1 MKNKRLLQLLL
12 VFIFIILFILAFYLH
27 HRRDNE
33 WKEGFDE
40 NQNTSQDIPTDG
52 TIPDGYYKISD
63 TKMAKVPYGYKVNS
77 TKDGLLPA
85 SQSTFWADYAKNYDK
100 TYGNVDLLTQEE
112 DNTNTKYNHNNYDI
126 TYHDSPED
134 IQKQGGLF
142 DASFGTVM
150 VVDPCG
156 NKLMIPYN
164 PAQSL
169 PIYYTPGTYKYG
181 SSAYVPS
188 YEDSVYFSKMT
199 LLPDLYQ

>member
-1 MKNKRLLQLLL
+1 MNKKTLLQLLL
-12 VFIFIILFILAFYLH
+12 VFIFMIIFILAFYLH
-27 HRRDNE
+27 YRINNE
-33 WKEGFDE
+33 RMEGFDD

-52 TIPDGYYKISD
+52 IPDGYYKISD

-77 TKDGLLPA
+77 TKDGLLAA
-85 SQSTFWADYAKNYDK
+85 SQAAFWADYAKKYDK
-100 TYGNVDLLTQEE
+100 TYGNVDLLTQEV
-112 DNTNTKYNHNNYDI
+112 DGTDTKYNNNNYDI

-150 VVDPCG
+150 VIDPCG
-156 NKLMIPYN
+156 NKLLIPYN

-181 SSAYVPS
+181 SSTYVPS
-188 YEDSVYFSKMT
+188 YEDSVYLSKMT
-199 LLPDLYQ
+199 FLSELYR

>member
-1 MKNKRLLQLLL
+1 MNKKTLLQLLL
-12 VFIFIILFILAFYLH
+12 VFIFMIIFILAFYLH
-27 HRRDNE
+27 YRINNE
-33 WKEGFDE
+33 RMEGFDD

-52 TIPDGYYKISD
+52 IPDGYYKISD

-77 TKDGLLPA
+77 TKDGLLAA
-85 SQSTFWADYAKNYDK
+85 SQAAFWADYAKNYDK
-100 TYGNVDLLTQEE
+100 TYGNVDLLTQEV
-112 DNTNTKYNHNNYDI
+112 DGTDTKYNNNNYDI

-150 VVDPCG
+150 VIDPYG
-156 NKLMIPYN
+156 NKLLIPYN

-181 SSAYVPS
+181 SSTYVPS
-188 YEDSVYFSKMT
+188 YEDSVYLSKMT
-199 LLPDLYQ
+199 FLSELYR

>member
-1 MKNKRLLQLLL
+1 M
-12 VFIFIILFILAFYLH
+12 IIFILAFYLH
-27 HRRDNE
+27 YRINNE
-33 WKEGFDE
+33 RMEGFDD

-52 TIPDGYYKISD
+52 IPDGYYKISD

-77 TKDGLLPA
+77 TKDGLLAA
-85 SQSTFWADYAKNYDK
+85 SQAAFWADYAKNYDK
-100 TYGNVDLLTQEE
+100 TYGNVDLLTQEV
-112 DNTNTKYNHNNYDI
+112 DGTDTKYNNNNYDI

-150 VVDPCG
+150 VIDPCG
-156 NKLMIPYN
+156 NKLLIPYN

-181 SSAYVPS
+181 SSTYVPS
-188 YEDSVYFSKMT
+188 YEDSVYLSKMT
-199 LLPDLYQ
+199 FLSELYR

>member
-1 MKNKRLLQLLL
+1 MNKKTLLQLLL
-12 VFIFIILFILAFYLH
+12 VFIFMIIFILAFYLH
-27 HRRDNE
+27 YRINNE
-33 WKEGFDE
+33 RMEGFDD

-52 TIPDGYYKISD
+52 IPDGYYKTSD

-77 TKDGLLPA
+77 TKDGLLAA
-85 SQSTFWADYAKNYDK
+85 SQAAFWADYAKNYDK
-100 TYGNVDLLTQEE
+100 TYGNVDLLTQEV
-112 DNTNTKYNHNNYDI
+112 DGTDTKYNNNNYDI

-150 VVDPCG
+150 VIDPCG
-156 NKLMIPYN
+156 NKLLIPYN

-181 SSAYVPS
+181 SSTYVPS
-188 YEDSVYFSKMT
+188 YEDSVYLSKMT
-199 LLPDLYQ
+199 FLSELYR

>member
-1 MKNKRLLQLLL
+1 MNKKTLLQLLL
-12 VFIFIILFILAFYLH
+12 VFIFMIIFILAFYLH
-27 HRRDNE
+27 YRINNE
-33 WKEGFDE
+33 RMEGFDD

-52 TIPDGYYKISD
+52 IPDGYYKISD

-77 TKDGLLPA
+77 TKDGLLAA
-85 SQSTFWADYAKNYDK
+85 SQAAFWADYAKNYDK
-100 TYGNVDLLTQEE
+100 TYGNVDLLTQEV
-112 DNTNTKYNHNNYDI
+112 DGTDTKYNNNNYDI

-150 VVDPCG
+150 VIDPCG
-156 NKLMIPYN
+156 NKLLIPYN

-181 SSAYVPS
+181 SSNYVPS
-188 YEDSVYFSKMT
+188 YEDSVYLSKMT
-199 LLPDLYQ
+199 FLSELYR

>member
-1 MKNKRLLQLLL
+1 MNKKTLLQLLL
-12 VFIFIILFILAFYLH
+12 VFIFMIIFILAFYLH
-27 HRRDNE
+27 YRINNE
-33 WKEGFDE
+33 RMEGFDD

-52 TIPDGYYKISD
+52 IPDGYYKISD

-77 TKDGLLPA
+77 TKDGLLAA
-85 SQSTFWADYAKNYDK
+85 SQATFWADYAKNYDK
-100 TYGNVDLLTQEE
+100 TYGNVDLLTQEV
-112 DNTNTKYNHNNYDI
+112 DGTDTKYNNNNYDI

-150 VVDPCG
+150 VIDPCG
-156 NKLMIPYN
+156 NKLLIPYN

-181 SSAYVPS
+181 SSTYVPS
-188 YEDSVYFSKMT
+188 YEDSVYLSKMT
-199 LLPDLYQ
+199 FLSELYR

>member
-1 MKNKRLLQLLL
+1 MNKKTLLQLLL
-12 VFIFIILFILAFYLH
+12 VFIFMIIFILAFYLH
-27 HRRDNE
+27 YRINNE
-33 WKEGFDE
+33 RMEGFDD

-52 TIPDGYYKISD
+52 IPDGYYKISD

-77 TKDGLLPA
+77 TKDGLLAA
-85 SQSTFWADYAKNYDK
+85 SQAAFWADYAKNYDK

-112 DNTNTKYNHNNYDI
+112 DLTNTKYNDNNYDI

-150 VVDPCG
+150 VIDPCG
-156 NKLMIPYN
+156 NKLLIPYN

-181 SSAYVPS
+181 SSTYVPS
-188 YEDSVYFSKMT
+188 YEDSVYLSKMT
-199 LLPDLYQ
+199 FLSELYR

>member
-1 MKNKRLLQLLL
+1 MNKKTLLQLLL
-12 VFIFIILFILAFYLH
+12 VFIFMIIFILAFYLH
-27 HRRDNE
+27 YRINNE
-33 WKEGFDE
+33 RMEGFDD

-52 TIPDGYYKISD
+52 IPDGYYKISD

-77 TKDGLLPA
+77 TKDGLLAA
-85 SQSTFWADYAKNYDK
+85 SQAAFWADYAKNYDK
-100 TYGNVDLLTQEE
+100 TYGNVDLLTQEV
-112 DNTNTKYNHNNYDI
+112 DGTDTKYNNNNYDI

-150 VVDPCG
+150 VIDPCG
-156 NKLMIPYN
+156 NKLLIPYN

-181 SSAYVPS
+181 SSTYVPS
-188 YEDSVYFSKMT
+188 YEDSVYLSKMT
-199 LLPDLYQ
+199 FLSELYR

>member
-1 MKNKRLLQLLL
+1 MNKKTLLQLLL
-12 VFIFIILFILAFYLH
+12 VFIFMIIFILAFYLH
-27 HRRDNE
+27 YRINNE
-33 WKEGFDE
+33 RMEGFDD

-52 TIPDGYYKISD
+52 IPDGYYKISD

-77 TKDGLLPA
+77 TKDGLLAA
-85 SQSTFWADYAKNYDK
+85 SQAAFWADYAKNYDK

-112 DNTNTKYNHNNYDI
+112 DLTNTKYNDNNYDI

-150 VVDPCG
+150 VIDPCG
-156 NKLMIPYN
+156 NKLLIPYN

-188 YEDSVYFSKMT
+188 YEDSVYLSKMT
-199 LLPDLYQ
+199 FLSELYR

>member
-1 MKNKRLLQLLL
+1 MNKKILLQLLL
-12 VFIFIILFILAFYLH
+12 VFIFMIIFILAFYLH
-27 HRRDNE
+27 YRINNE
-33 WKEGFDE
+33 RMEGFDD

-52 TIPDGYYKISD
+52 IPDGYYKTSD

-77 TKDGLLPA
+77 TKDGLLSA
-85 SQSTFWADYAKNYDK
+85 SQATFWADYAKNYDK

-112 DNTNTKYNHNNYDI
+112 DLTNTKYNDNNYDI

-150 VVDPCG
+150 VIDPCG
-156 NKLMIPYN
+156 NKLLIPYN

-188 YEDSVYFSKMT
+188 YEDSVYLSKMT
-199 LLPDLYQ
+199 FLSELYR